1 MPHTIRVANPGP
13 YALALVNGGRSG
25 KNRPRKKGSKNMAKA
40 RNASGRFTRR
50 RRRAPVARARA
61 RPRARRR
68 LNPARR
74 RNRAPVMATPNRR
87 RRRRNRTTVFANRH
101 RRYRRHRNPGGG
113 KGFLTGAL
121 YVGAGIAL
129 TEFIMNYVPSINL
142 GGALG
147 PIIEELAVA
156 YGVGWGALKVGISP
170 ANADLM
176 AYGGFGIAISNLL
189 NTYVFQKIPALFQ
202 SSGTA
207 PAVAAAAAAPVAVQ
221 TAAPASGYFGDTT
234 GMGDLVAFP
243 NGAYNSSYYGAGS
256 GLGGVVGFPRRYGR

>member
-13 YALALVNGGRSG
+13 YALALVNGGRS
-25 KNRPRKKGSKNMAKA
+25 RSRKKGQSMAAK
-40 RNASGRFTRR
+40 RNRKGRFTRGKST
-50 RRRAPVARARA
+50 ARA
-61 RPRARRR
+61 RPRAR
-68 LNPARR
+68 ARAR
-74 RNRAPVMATPNRR
+74 NRPRARHYNRAPVAAMPNRR
-87 RRRRNRTTVFANRH
+87 RRRLRNRTTVFANRAH
-101 RRYRRHRNPGGG
+101 RRRRAYRNPGGG

-121 YVGAGIAL
+121 YVGAGIAV
-129 TEFIMNYVPSINL
+129 TEFIMNYIPSINL

-147 PIIEELAVA
+147 PIVEELAVA
-156 YGVGWGALKVGISP
+156 YGVGWAARKVGLSP

-207 PAVAAAAAAPVAVQ
+207 PAVAAAAAAPVAVATTPTQ
-221 TAAPASGYFGDTT
+221 GYFGDST

-243 NGAYNSSYYGAGS
+243 NGAYNSTYYGAGT
-256 GLGGVVGFPRRYGR
+256 GLGAVVGFPRRWGR